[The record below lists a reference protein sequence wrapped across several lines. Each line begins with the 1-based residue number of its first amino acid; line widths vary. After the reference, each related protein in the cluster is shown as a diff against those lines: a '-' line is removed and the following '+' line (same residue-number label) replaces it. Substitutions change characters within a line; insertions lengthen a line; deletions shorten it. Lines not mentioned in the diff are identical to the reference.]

1 MGSSPSGQI
10 APWQQQSSFSPVETR
25 DQFQQ
30 GNALLRHG
38 RKGSTFS
45 LTSDYGRDSE
55 ASSPN
60 ASPETQ
66 FNPPMKAQLQT
77 QQGPVQTVNRSST
90 TSSRSNIQS
99 TSRLASPASTHFDHD
114 SISFP
119 QNSNK
124 PKEKGAELKKHR
136 HTGSSDSISY
146 MKEEDPVTGER
157 WVLERRRTAESGEVE
172 LLGREVISNGRI

>member
-1 MGSSPSGQI
+1 MD
-10 APWQQQSSFSPVETR
+10 TR

-30 GNALLRHG
+30 GNALLKHG

-45 LTSDYGRDSE
+45 LTSDYGRESG

-66 FNPPMKAQLQT
+66 FNPNPLMKAQLQT
-77 QQGPVQTVNRSST
+77 QQGPVQTANRSST

-99 TSRLASPASTHFDHD
+99 TSRLASPISTHFDHD

-119 QNSNK
+119 QSGNK

-157 WVLERRRTAESGEVE
+157 WVLERRRTAETGEVE
-172 LLGREVISNGRI
+172 VLEREVISNGRI